1 MTRLKNI
8 PKKSLR
14 KMTNKQLRDRM
25 RTIHNDML
33 RNQDRWHNNIVNRQE
48 YLKELKKLSTLKD
61 RLLDISLER

>member
-14 KMTNKQLRDRM
+14 KMSNTQLRDRM

-33 RNQDRWHNNIVNRQE
+33 RNQDRWHNNIVNRQG
-48 YLKELKKLSTLKD
+48 YLKELKKLSVLKD
-61 RLLDISLER
+61 KILDVSLER